1 MIGFYTLFKREVAR
15 FLLDVL
21 DTIAPP
27 TASVLLYLL
36 IFGTVLGPRLGA
48 VEGVHFAEFMAPG
61 LLLMAVVMNSFLN
74 PAYSVFQ
81 SRWDGNIADFL
92 SSPLS
97 SAQIALAVILAGMV
111 RGLIVGA
118 LVALVALVAWG
129 VIGFQWAHPWVSAM
143 YLALVSLTFASLGS
157 VVGLWTRGWEGVNA
171 ITVFVLDPLVLLGGV
186 FYSLEMVSGVPL
198 LNALT
203 AVNPFTRMIG
213 GLRFAMLGTAEI
225 PLWQGLAL
233 TVSLAVVA
241 LAWALWLFRRGYK
254 PGKGI
259 V

>member
-1 MIGFYTLFKREVAR
+1 VIGFYTLFKREVAR
-15 FLLDVL
+15 FLLDAL

-48 VEGVHFAEFMAPG
+48 VEGVPFAQFMAPG

-81 SRWDGNIADFL
+81 SRWDGNVADFL

-118 LVALVALVAWG
+118 LVALVAWG
-129 VIGFQWAHPWVSAM
+129 LIGFQWAHPWLSAL

-186 FYSLEMVSGVPL
+186 FYSLEMVRGVPV

-203 AVNPFTRMIG
+203 TVNPFTRMVG
-213 GLRFAMLGTAEI
+213 GLRFAMLGPAEI
-225 PLWQGLAL
+225 PFWQGFAL
-233 TVSLAVVA
+233 TAGLAAFA
-241 LAWALWLFRRGYK
+241 LAWALWLFRRGYHLK
-254 PGKGI
+254 L
-259 V
+259 